1 VVRVKATERTI
12 IFIKVEVLKEAI
24 EALTELEAERA
35 KEPSVPAQR
44 SRFGIKDSIR
54 QIRAIIEACEARMEN
69 DNDE

>member
-1 VVRVKATERTI
+1 MNSTERMIMI
-12 IFIKVEVLKEAI
+12 IKIEVLKEAV

-54 QIRAIIEACEARMEN
+54 RIRAIIEACENRMEK

>member
-1 VVRVKATERTI
+1 MI
-12 IFIKVEVLKEAI
+12 IKVEVLKEAI
-24 EALTELEAERA
+24 EALYELERERA
-35 KEPSVPAQR
+35 QVASVPAQR

>member
-1 VVRVKATERTI
+1 MKATERTI

-44 SRFGIKDSIR
+44 SRFGIRDSIR
-54 QIRAIIEACEARMEN
+54 QIQAIIEACEARMEN

>member
-1 VVRVKATERTI
+1 MNSTERTI
-12 IFIKVEVLKEAI
+12 VLIKIEALKEAI

-54 QIRAIIEACEARMEN
+54 QLHAIIEACGKRME
-69 DNDE
+69 DDDDE